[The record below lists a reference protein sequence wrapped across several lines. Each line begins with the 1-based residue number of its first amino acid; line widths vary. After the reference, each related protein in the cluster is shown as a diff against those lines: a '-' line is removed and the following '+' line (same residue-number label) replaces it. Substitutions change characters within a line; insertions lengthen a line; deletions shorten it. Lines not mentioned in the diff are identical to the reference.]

1 MKTPKPT
8 PKPKRSGR
16 QETADFLGQKYTDLS
31 GQIKD
36 LNSSRESA
44 TADIKLFAENE
55 GTTNGDQC
63 TVKGTKYEVGY
74 TEVKSYGLSVEEAQK
89 RLSKAILKEL
99 IQKKTVE
106 QVYVDP
112 DLFKQL
118 VDNGTISKQDA
129 EKILFMTGTQRR
141 VIVRAAK

>member
-1 MKTPKPT
+1 
-8 PKPKRSGR
+8 
-16 QETADFLGQKYTDLS
+16 LGQKYTDLS

-36 LNSSRESA
+36 LNTSREA
-44 TADIKLFAENE
+44 TTADIKLFAENE

-74 TEVKSYGLSVEEAQK
+74 TEVTGYGLSVEEAQK
-89 RLSKAILKEL
+89 RLPKTILKDL

-106 QVYVDP
+106 QVSVDP

-118 VDNGTISKQDA
+118 VDDGTISKEDA
-129 EKILFMTGTQRR
+129 ENILVKTSSQRR
-141 VIVRAAK
+141 VIVRSAK